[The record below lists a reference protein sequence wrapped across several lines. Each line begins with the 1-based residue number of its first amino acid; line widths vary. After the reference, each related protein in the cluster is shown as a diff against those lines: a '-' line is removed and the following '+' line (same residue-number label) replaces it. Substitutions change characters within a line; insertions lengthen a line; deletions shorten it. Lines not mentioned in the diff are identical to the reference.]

1 MEKNSFFLDKTP
13 LEWAEQACQSLMNTY
28 EPIMLP
34 PEKRWHYH
42 QGVFL
47 CGMIDVWKATQNDT
61 YYEYVK
67 DYVDGLVDGNGNV
80 YFARDELDAIQA
92 GQLLFPIYDKT
103 KESKYAIAAKKLRQ
117 LINTIN
123 RTSEQGFWHKDKY
136 PYQMWLDG
144 LYMAGPFLLM
154 YGETFHEPELVD
166 TVLHQEALMRKHT
179 KDQNTGLYFHGWDE
193 RGETPWAEE
202 GRYHAPEVWGRAL
215 GWYGMALTMIIER
228 LPENHPKIEE
238 LQNVIQELVER
249 LVTFQ
254 DENTGLWYQVVPK
267 GEKADN
273 WLETSCTSLF
283 VLTILRAVNDGYVDK
298 SYAKYALRG
307 YEGIINHK
315 VSVNKDG
322 GLSLKGVCIG
332 TSIGTYEY
340 YVNRETSV
348 NDLHGV
354 GAFVLASVQLHEYLT
369 NVKRSE
375 DAIES

>member
-1 MEKNSFFLDKTP
+1 MEDNTFFLDQTP

-34 PEKRWHYH
+34 PKKRWHYH

-47 CGMIDVWKATQNDT
+47 CGMIDVWKATQDDT

-67 DYVDGLVDGNGNV
+67 EYVDGLVDDNGNV

-92 GQLLFPIYDKT
+92 GQLLFPIYNQT
-103 KESKYAIAAKKLRQ
+103 KEAKYAIAAKKLRQ

-123 RTSEQGFWHKDKY
+123 RTSEGGFWHKDKY

-154 YGETFHEPELVD
+154 YGEAFNEPELVD
-166 TVLHQEALMRKHT
+166 TVLHQEELMRTHT
-179 KDQNTGLYFHGWDE
+179 KDDTTGLYFHGWDE
-193 RGETPWAEE
+193 RGETPWTEE
-202 GRYHAPEVWGRAL
+202 GRYHAPEIWGRAL
-215 GWYGMALTMIIER
+215 GWYGMALTMIVER
-228 LPENHPKIEE
+228 LPENHPKIGV
-238 LQNVIQELVER
+238 LQGVIQKLVKNI
-249 LVTFQ
+249 VKFQ
-254 DENTGLWYQVVPK
+254 DEETGLWYQIVPK
-267 GEKADN
+267 GKEADN

-283 VLTILRAVNDGYVDK
+283 VLTILRAVNDGYVDN
-298 SYAKYALRG
+298 SYAEYALKG
-307 YEGIINHK
+307 YKGIINHK

-322 GLSLKGVCIG
+322 VLSLKGICIG
-332 TSIGTYEY
+332 TSIGTYDY

-354 GAFVLASVQLHEYLT
+354 GTFVLASVQLHDYLMNVEET
-369 NVKRSE
+369 N
-375 DAIES
+375 